1 MANFY
6 DSEKIEGATYV
17 VECVNDRDGH
27 STVHLPIHSKA
38 GLSFDA
44 AKQFQTMREREGFN
58 AVIRRWA

>member
-6 DSEKIEGATYV
+6 DAEEIEGATYT
-17 VECVNDRDGH
+17 VECVSDKDGH

-38 GLSFDA
+38 NLSFYA
-44 AKQFQTMREREGFN
+44 AKQFQIMRERDGFN